1 MKILKSLSLVL
12 VLTVVF
18 SSFAISSFAADVEE
32 ADAEDKV
39 IISSIDDLPDITNF
53 KTDPGKISVSENG
66 NVLSLTA
73 GNFANGVTNYRL
85 AGYEAGY
92 RFIIN
97 SNRYMKLGNISF
109 DLWKN
114 YKKLR
119 IEFNIKIDND
129 TDGISFRTH
138 RFTAPKIVSG
148 DSNAYYIFSVGGK
161 DMITPLTSSEKGYTY
176 RTANSKNSAISKG
189 EWHNVVIEIG
199 ANGVNKEVKFFI
211 DNADVS
217 NDIMVLK
224 GNTNNNTATEIASE
238 PMNIH
243 DDSIG
248 FGGEWAKGCAL
259 IPNGKQS
266 SAFGVSLSGLKMTAT
281 NTDFTPRAA
290 GKITVE
296 ELKGTAN
303 TETGKIDTSAIVY
316 NLTDETKNV
325 KLIIAYYDSEK
336 NLADVKTEVISV
348 ANTLVNNVNK
358 AFDKPSAYASA
369 KVFLWTDTEIIPLAK
384 SADVK

>member
-1 MKILKSLSLVL
+1 MKNLKSLSLVL

-18 SSFAISSFAADVEE
+18 SSFALSAFAAV
-32 ADAEDKV
+32 EDKV
-39 IISSIDDLPDITNF
+39 IISSIDDLPELTNF
-53 KTDPGKISVSENG
+53 TVDAGKIIVSKNG

-73 GNFANGVTNYRL
+73 DNFANGVTNYRL
-85 AGYEAGY
+85 PGNGLYEAGY
-92 RFIIN
+92 RFITGTGQ
-97 SNRYMKLGNISF
+97 YLKLGNISF
-109 DLWKN
+109 DYWKN

-119 IEFNIKIDND
+119 LEFNIKIAND
-129 TDGISFRTH
+129 TDGISFRTQ
-138 RFTAPKIVSG
+138 RFTAATTVSG

-161 DMITPLTSSEKGYTY
+161 DMITPLTSSANGYTY

-217 NDIMVLK
+217 NNILVLK
-224 GNTNNNTATEIASE
+224 GNTNSNAETEIVEE
-238 PMNIH
+238 PMKIQ

-248 FGGEWAKGCAL
+248 FGAQWAKGCVL
-259 IPNGKQS
+259 IPNGKKDS
-266 SAFGVSLSGLKMTAT
+266 TFGVELSGLKMTAT
-281 NTDFTPRAA
+281 NTDYVPRTEGIYAS
-290 GKITVE
+290 
-296 ELKGTAN
+296 ELKSAKN
-303 TETGKIDTSAIVY
+303 IETGKIDTSAIVY

-369 KVFLWTDTEIIPLAK
+369 KVFLWTDTEIIPLSK
-384 SADVK
+384 SADVVE

>member
-1 MKILKSLSLVL
+1 MKNLKSLSLVL

-18 SSFAISSFAADVEE
+18 SSFALSAFAAVE
-32 ADAEDKV
+32 DRV
-39 IISSIDDLPDITNF
+39 IVSSIEALPKLTNF
-53 KTDPGKISVSENG
+53 TVDAGKIIDSKNG
-66 NVLSLTA
+66 NILSLTSD
-73 GNFANGVTNYRL
+73 NFANGVDYYRF
-85 AGYEAGY
+85 AGKEAGY
-92 RFIIN
+92 RFITGTTQ
-97 SNRYMKLGNISF
+97 YLKLGNIPFAS
-109 DLWKN
+109 WKD
-114 YKKLR
+114 YKNLR
-119 IEFNIKIDND
+119 LEFNIKIAND
-129 TDGISFRTH
+129 TDGISFRTQ
-138 RFTAPKIVSG
+138 RFTEAKVVSG

-161 DMITPLTSSEKGYTY
+161 GMITPLTSSENGYTY
-176 RTANSKNSAISKG
+176 RTASSKNSAISKG

-217 NDIMVLK
+217 NNILVLK

-238 PMNIH
+238 PMKIQ
-243 DDSIG
+243 DESIG
-248 FGGEWAKGCAL
+248 FGGLWANGCVL
-259 IPNGKQS
+259 IPNGMKAS
-266 SAFGVSLSGLKMTAT
+266 PFGVELSGLKMTAT
-281 NTDFTPRAA
+281 NTDFTPRAG
-290 GKITVE
+290 GKIIAE

-303 TETGKIDTSAIVY
+303 TGTGKIDTSAIVY

-369 KVFLWTDTEIIPLAK
+369 KVFLWTDTEIIPLSK
-384 SADVK
+384 SADVVE

>member
-1 MKILKSLSLVL
+1 MKNLKSLSLVL

-18 SSFAISSFAADVEE
+18 SSFALSAFAA
-32 ADAEDKV
+32 AEDKV
-39 IISSIDDLPDITNF
+39 IISSIDDLPELTNF
-53 KTDPGKISVSENG
+53 KADTGKINVSKNG
-66 NVLSLTA
+66 NILSLTSDK
-73 GNFANGVTNYRL
+73 FANGVDYYRL
-85 AGYEAGY
+85 AGKEAGY
-92 RFIIN
+92 RFITDPN
-97 SNRYMKLGNISF
+97 NQFLKLGNIPF
-109 DLWKN
+109 DSWKN

-119 IEFNIKIDND
+119 LEFNIKIAND
-129 TDGISFRTH
+129 TDGISFRTQ
-138 RFTAPKIVSG
+138 RFTAAKFVSG
-148 DSNAYYIFSVGGK
+148 GSNAYYVFSVGGNS
-161 DMITPLTSSEKGYTY
+161 MITPATSSANGYIY
-176 RTANSKNSAISKG
+176 RTVASKKSAISKG

-199 ANGVNKEVKFFI
+199 ANGENKEVKFFI

-217 NDIMVLK
+217 SKILVQK
-224 GNTNNNTATEIASE
+224 GNTNNNTQTNITVE
-238 PMNIH
+238 PMKIQ
-243 DDSIG
+243 DESIG
-248 FGGEWAKGCAL
+248 FGGEWANGCVL
-259 IPNGKQS
+259 VPNGKKDS
-266 SAFGVSLSGLKMTAT
+266 PFGVELSGLKMTAT
-281 NTDFTPRAA
+281 NTDFTPRAG
-290 GKITVE
+290 GKIIAE

-369 KVFLWTDTEIIPLAK
+369 KVFLWTDSEIIPLSK

>member
-18 SSFAISSFAADVEE
+18 SSFAISSFAAD
-32 ADAEDKV
+32 AEDKV

-53 KTDPGKISVSENG
+53 TTDTGKISVSENG
-66 NVLSLTA
+66 NVLSLTSE
-73 GNFANGVTNYRL
+73 NFANGVTNYRL
-85 AGYEAGY
+85 PGNGLYEAGY
-92 RFIIN
+92 RFITSTNQNI
-97 SNRYMKLGNISF
+97 KLGKIPFEN
-109 DLWKN
+109 WKN

-119 IEFNIKIDND
+119 IEFNIKIANA
-129 TDGISFRTH
+129 TDGISFRTQ
-138 RFTAPKIVSG
+138 RFKDTKTVSG

-161 DMITPLTSSEKGYTY
+161 DMITPLTSSVNGYTY
-176 RTANSKNSAISKG
+176 RTENSKNSAISKG

-217 NDIMVLK
+217 NNILVQK
-224 GNTNNNTATEIASE
+224 GNTKDGKAEEITSD
-238 PMNIH
+238 PMKIQ

-248 FGGEWAKGCAL
+248 FGGQWAKGCVL
-259 IPNGKQS
+259 IPNGKKD
-266 SAFGVSLSGLKMTAT
+266 SAFGVELSGLKMTAA
-281 NTDFTPRAA
+281 NTDFTPRAT

-316 NLTDETKNV
+316 NLTGETKNV

-336 NLADVKTEVISV
+336 NLADVKTEEISV
-348 ANTLVNNVNK
+348 ANTLVNNVNN
-358 AFDKPSAYASA
+358 AFEKPSAYASA

>member
-18 SSFAISSFAADVEE
+18 SSFAISSFAAE
-32 ADAEDKV
+32 AEDKV

-53 KTDPGKISVSENG
+53 TTDAGKISVTKNG
-66 NVLSLTA
+66 NVLSLTSE
-73 GNFANGVTNYRL
+73 NFANGVTNYRL
-85 AGYEAGY
+85 PGNGLYEAGY
-92 RFIIN
+92 RFITS
-97 SNRYMKLGNISF
+97 SNRYMKLGKIPF
-109 DLWKN
+109 DSWKN

-119 IEFNIKIDND
+119 IEFNIKIANA
-129 TDGISFRTH
+129 TDGISFRTQ
-138 RFTAPKIVSG
+138 RFTASKTVSG

-161 DMITPLTSSEKGYTY
+161 DMITPLTSSENGYTY
-176 RTANSKNSAISKG
+176 RTENSKNSAISKG

-199 ANGVNKEVKFFI
+199 ADGVNKEVKFFI

-281 NTDFTPRAA
+281 NTDFTPRAG
-290 GKITVE
+290 GKIIAE

-316 NLTDETKNV
+316 NLTGETKNV